1 MNVSNVKENENMKK
15 LIVILLIAAIAAM
28 GCVAFVGCSDSSK
41 TLQVY
46 TNAGFAPFE
55 YVNEKGEVVGVD
67 IDIMNYIGKELGYK
81 VVINDIEFKEIL
93 NQVQGN
99 KLAVGAAGMS
109 KNDERDKVATASI
122 VYATSV
128 QYVIAPN
135 GTFAEGAVVTLDQL
149 LASAAKVGIQAG
161 TTGQYLV
168 EDYIEEVSASN
179 STIEY
184 ANAIVAST
192 DIGSTIGAVVIDE
205 LPAKSIAAANNNLS
219 CWKIDAEPESYV
231 LYFNKDAGDLVASVN
246 TVLQKMITDGTIN
259 QYIINHSSG
268 K

>member
-1 MNVSNVKENENMKK
+1 MKK
-15 LIVILLIAAIAAM
+15 VIAIVLAVAILVTCLAVFA
-28 GCVAFVGCSDSSK
+28 GCKKDNK
-41 TLQVY
+41 ETLQVY

-67 IDIMNYIGKELGYK
+67 IDIMNYIGNELGYK
-81 VVINDIEFKEIL
+81 VVINDIDFDSIPNEVK
-93 NQVQGN
+93 GN

-109 KNDERDKVATASI
+109 KTDARDEIMLASN

-135 GTFAEGAVVTLDQL
+135 GTFGASEKVTLAQI
-149 LASAAKVGIQAG
+149 LAAASNIGVQAG
-161 TTGQYLV
+161 TTGEGLINDEIEATEATNQVIQYK
-168 EDYIEEVSASN
+168 
-179 STIEY
+179 
-184 ANAIVAST
+184 NAITASG
-192 DIGSTIGAVVIDE
+192 DIGSSIQAVIIDE
-205 LPAKSIAAANNNLS
+205 LPAKSIADANSGLS

-231 LYFNKDAGDLVASVN
+231 LYFNKEATELVKKVN
-246 TVLQKMITDGTIN
+246 EVLDKMIKDGTIN

>member
-1 MNVSNVKENENMKK
+1 MKK
-15 LIVILLIAAIAAM
+15 LIAIVLVVALAVI
-28 GCVAFVGCSDSSK
+28 GCSALVACNNDEK

-55 YVNEKGEVVGVD
+55 YVDTNGKVVGVD

-81 VVINDIEFKEIL
+81 VIINDIEFKEIL

-99 KLAVGAAGMS
+99 KYAVGAAGMS
-109 KNDERDKVATASI
+109 KNDERDKVALSSV

-135 GTFAEGAVVTLDQL
+135 GTFADNAVVTLDQL
-149 LASAAKVGIQAG
+149 LAAANKIGIQAG

-168 EDYIEEVSASN
+168 EDYIDEKEGATN
-179 STIEY
+179 TTIEY
-184 ANAIVAST
+184 TNAIVASQ
-192 DIGSTIGAVVIDE
+192 DIGSTVAAVVIDE
-205 LPAKSIAAANNNLS
+205 LPAKAIADSKSNLS

-231 LYFNKDAGDLVASVN
+231 LYFNKFSEDLVKDVN
-246 TVLQKMITDGTIN
+246 AVLEKMIADGIIN
-259 QYIINHSSG
+259 QFIINHSNG
-268 K
+268 N

>member
-1 MNVSNVKENENMKK
+1 MKK
-15 LIVILLIAAIAAM
+15 LIAIIMVVALAVI
-28 GCVAFVGCSDSSK
+28 GCSALAACSNTEK

-55 YVNEKGEVVGVD
+55 YVDTNGKVVGVD

-81 VVINDIEFKEIL
+81 VIINDIEFKEIL

-99 KLAVGAAGMS
+99 KFAVGAAGMS
-109 KNDERDKVATASI
+109 KNDERDEVAISSI

-135 GTFAEGAVVTLDQL
+135 GTFADNAVVTLDQL
-149 LASAAKVGIQAG
+149 LAAANKIGIQAG

-168 EDYIEEVSASN
+168 EDYIAAKSAAN

-192 DIGSTIGAVVIDE
+192 DIGSTLGAVVIDE
-205 LPAKSIAAANNNLS
+205 LPAKSIAASKSNLS

-231 LYFNKDAGDLVASVN
+231 LYFNKDAGDLVKSVN
-246 TVLQKMITDGTIN
+246 TVLEKMIKDGTIN
-259 QYIINHSSG
+259 QYIINHSNG
-268 K
+268 N

>member
-1 MNVSNVKENENMKK
+1 MKK
-15 LIVILLIAAIAAM
+15 VLSIVMVIAL
-28 GCVAFVGCSDSSK
+28 VATCMVALFACGAPED

-55 YVNEKGEVVGVD
+55 YVNSAGKVVGVD

-81 VVINDIEFKEIL
+81 VIINDIEFKDIL
-93 NQVQGN
+93 NQVQGS

-135 GTFAEGAVVTLDQL
+135 GTFDADAVVTLDAI
-149 LASAAKVGIQAG
+149 LAAADKIGVQAG
-161 TTGQYLV
+161 TTGQYLI
-168 EDYIEEVSASN
+168 EDYIEEVEGKN
-179 STIEY
+179 TTVEY
-184 ANAIVAST
+184 TNAIVAST
-192 DIGSTIGAVVIDE
+192 DIGSTLQAVVIDE
-205 LPAKSIAAANNNLS
+205 LPAKSIAGANSNLS

-231 LYFNKDAGDLVASVN
+231 LYFNKDAGDLVKKVN
-246 TVLQKMITDGTIN
+246 AVLEKMIKDGTIN
-259 QYIINHSSG
+259 QYIINHSNG
-268 K
+268 N